1 MHEVLDVDLLLV
13 HGESLLTPE
22 ALVFGAVPGL
32 LAREVSLHHVEV
44 QVLLSLVRRQ
54 RVISAKFAHGRRYR
68 RRHPP
73 PIGWNWKRNTF
84 INYLMSWFS
93 SFKVIMYEGY

>member
-13 HGESLLTPE
+13 HGESLLTPQ
-22 ALVFGAVPGL
+22 ALVLAAVPGL

-54 RVISAKFAHGRRYR
+54 RVISAKFAQEFAAAVATTLLQSAGTGKGIR
-68 RRHPP
+68 
-73 PIGWNWKRNTF
+73 
-84 INYLMSWFS
+84 L
-93 SFKVIMYEGY
+93 

>member
-22 ALVFGAVPGL
+22 ALVLGAVPGL

-44 QVLLSLVRRQ
+44 QVLLPLVRRQ
-54 RVISAKFAHGRRYR
+54 RVISAKFAQEFAVAATLLQSAGTGKGIR
-68 RRHPP
+68 
-73 PIGWNWKRNTF
+73 
-84 INYLMSWFS
+84 L
-93 SFKVIMYEGY
+93 

>member
-22 ALVFGAVPGL
+22 ALVLGAVPGL
-32 LAREVSLHHVEV
+32 LAREVPLHHVEV

-54 RVISAKFAHGRRYR
+54 RVISAKFAQEAATVAATLLQSAGTGKGIR
-68 RRHPP
+68 
-73 PIGWNWKRNTF
+73 
-84 INYLMSWFS
+84 L
-93 SFKVIMYEGY
+93 